1 MDTINVDMSK
11 LSKDE
16 IKAYAEQ
23 ALKAKLRSKI
33 NAKKHAEQMKAK
45 GYKRVTMY
53 VPIAAQG
60 ECIDAVKA
68 VIQQHENDAL
78 SNQVATAQYQSH

>member
-23 ALKAKLRSKI
+23 AIKAKLRSKL

-53 VPIAAQG
+53 VPIAVQG

-68 VIQQHENDAL
+68 VIDRHENDVQL
-78 SNQVATAQYQSH
+78 NQVTQAQYQSH